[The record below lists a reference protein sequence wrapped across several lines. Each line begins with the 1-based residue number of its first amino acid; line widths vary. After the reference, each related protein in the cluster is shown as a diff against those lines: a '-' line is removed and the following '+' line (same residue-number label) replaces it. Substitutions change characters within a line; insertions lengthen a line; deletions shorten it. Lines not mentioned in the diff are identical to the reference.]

1 MAQRPEAACL
11 RGSIA
16 EAVQDVDVAAFKV
29 ETGTKVIEA
38 IVAERMSGSDA
49 EQEDIAHR
57 DSAVFE
63 ERGEI

>member
-38 IVAERMSGSDA
+38 IVAERMSG
-49 EQEDIAHR
+49 
-57 DSAVFE
+57 
-63 ERGEI
+63 